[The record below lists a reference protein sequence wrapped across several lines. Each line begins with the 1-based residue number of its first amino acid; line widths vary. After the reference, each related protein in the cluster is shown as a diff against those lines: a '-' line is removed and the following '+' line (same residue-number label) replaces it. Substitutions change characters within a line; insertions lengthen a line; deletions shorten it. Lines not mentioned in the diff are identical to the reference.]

1 MPPPPPTP
9 PKRKKKRKSRPDTVE
24 KVLEAYPDV
33 FADIINVLI
42 YHGQTV
48 VNPQFLADGP
58 TAATYKAADGFI
70 SQKHRDLS
78 MYDTSVS
85 PACIV
90 YGLENQTKPSPVMP
104 VRVMGYD
111 AASYDHSIQQTKAK
125 NLSQGR
131 QADFALEIHKDQKLS
146 PVVTLTLY
154 FGLKP
159 WDGPRSLHDLLIV
172 PEELKEFLPN
182 YRTNVVEVAFLPP
195 DTIEKFTSDFQ
206 IVALW
211 FRARRLNAAD
221 NLRLHQKEWIHPEAI
236 LDFFYVFAE
245 DHRYLT
251 IKSQFI
257 KRIRKGEKITM
268 CTLIDSLLE
277 EGMQEGKKEGMKEG
291 LKKGMK
297 EGRKKGRKEGLE
309 EGMNEGLK
317 KGTVQTR
324 YQDLSSLILAGFSQE
339 RASSLLGFSQEEL
352 DGFMHWTQSQTPQNT
367 TKR

>member
-1 MPPPPPTP
+1 MPHSHATA
-9 PKRKKKRKSRPDTVE
+9 KKGKKKRKSRPDTIE

-85 PACIV
+85 PAVIV

-125 NLSQGR
+125 NLFQGR

-159 WDGPRSLHDLLIV
+159 WDGPRALHDLLIV
-172 PEELKEFLPN
+172 PEGLKEFLPN

-339 RASSLLGFSQEEL
+339 RASSLLGFSQEDL
-352 DGFMHWTQSQTPQNT
+352 DGFKHWTLSQTPQNT
-367 TKR
+367 SKR